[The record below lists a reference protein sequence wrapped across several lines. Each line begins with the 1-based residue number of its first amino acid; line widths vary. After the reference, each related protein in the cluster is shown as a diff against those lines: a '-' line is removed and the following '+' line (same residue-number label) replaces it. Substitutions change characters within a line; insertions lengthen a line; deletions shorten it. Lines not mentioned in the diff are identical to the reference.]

1 MAIDTIPP
9 WVRGPNVEAALSSGG
24 AVGES
29 GARLQAGREES
40 AARLAQDA
48 MQHDQQL
55 QMESARLSQSEHL
68 AQMEAQAR
76 KEVNEQ
82 NQLREQQRLAITS
95 AYHQAQLGMEKGRL
109 EQQQAV
115 AQAKAKEAAA
125 AFQREQAFAADVAS
139 GTSVMDAYRRN
150 PVSASVLNAIGR
162 TQLKESEGK
171 PVLREGKYPLIEYDP
186 KTHSTREVYTPPKSV
201 GLSKVDTE
209 DLKDLRH
216 ERDELTKRMGD
227 AGMEKIA
234 PTPPAQRKA
243 QEAKL
248 NEINQRIEEI
258 KRPKLKSPTTST
270 GDSKDKVVRAHALA
284 IAHPDWTKEQVI
296 DAVNK
301 EMP

>member
-48 MQHDQQL
+48 VQHNQQL
-55 QMESARLSQSEHL
+55 QMESARLSQSEHI

-125 AFQREQAFAADVAS
+125 AFQREQAFAADVTS
-139 GTSVMDAYRRN
+139 GVSVMDAYRRN

-162 TQLKESEGK
+162 TQTKEDAGDK
-171 PVLREGKYPLIEYDP
+171 PIIREGRYPIVRIDP
-186 KTHSTREVYTPPKSV
+186 KTGESKVVYQPKSSDSDILGAASEPAAQSPSLMSRIKNV
-201 GLSKVDTE
+201 FSPSSPLPASK
-209 DLKDLRH
+209 
-216 ERDELTKRMGD
+216 
-227 AGMEKIA
+227 
-234 PTPPAQRKA
+234 
-243 QEAKL
+243 
-248 NEINQRIEEI
+248 
-258 KRPKLKSPTTST
+258 TS
-270 GDSKDKVVRAHALA
+270 SKDKVVRAHALG
-284 IAHPDWTKEQVI
+284 IAHPDWTKEQI
-296 DAVNK
+296 IEAVEK
-301 EMP
+301 ESQ